1 MKIFCCDQ
9 IGKIDRYTI
18 EHEPI
23 SAIDLMERAAMG
35 ISCQIE
41 ENHSRHR
48 RIMVFAGPGDN
59 GGDGLAIARIMA
71 TKGYPVEVFLP
82 NAGHSLSASC
92 QINYERLKA
101 MTLVAVR
108 MIGPGEPLP
117 LIKQEDIVIDALFGS
132 GLSRPIEGVYAPIIE
147 HINSSDASVIA
158 VDIPSGLF
166 GEDNSENKGNAIIE
180 ADMTFTFQFPK
191 LSFLFPEN
199 EKYVGRWKIIDIKL
213 HPDAIRETESPFHLL
228 TRPMIVPLL
237 RSRDKFGHKGNYGH
251 AFLIA
256 GSYGKMGAAVL
267 SSRSCLRSG
276 AGLLTTHIPRAG
288 YEIMQ
293 MSVPEAMVSMDI
305 SYYYFSIVPPMDRF
319 TAVGIGPGIG
329 TDKASEEAM
338 AALFDQFH
346 RPMVVDADGINL
358 LSGSEKLLNALPS
371 GSILTPHPGEFAR
384 LAGKSENSYQ
394 MLVKQRQLARKLNQ
408 YIILKGAYTSI
419 VFPDGQCFFNTTG
432 NPGMATAGSGD
443 VLTGIILGL
452 LAQGYSSSDASLLG
466 VYLHGLAGDIAVRKN
481 GEESMI
487 AGDLTENIG
496 KAFLALKN
504 RSLINNDYF

>member
-41 ENHSRHR
+41 ETHSRHR
-48 RIMVFAGPGDN
+48 RIMVFAGPGNN

-71 TKGYPVEVFLP
+71 TKGYPVECFLP
-82 NAGHSLSASC
+82 NAGHTLSPSC
-92 QINYERLKA
+92 QTNYERLKT
-101 MTLVAVR
+101 MTSVPLHLLTS
-108 MIGPGEPLP
+108 GGPLP
-117 LIKQEDIVIDALFGS
+117 EIKQEDIVIDALFGS
-132 GLSRPIEGVYAPIIE
+132 GLSRPIEGIYTPIIT
-147 HINSSDASVIA
+147 HINSSDATVIA

-166 GEDNSENKGNAIIE
+166 GEDNSDNTGNAIVQ
-180 ADMTFTFQFPK
+180 ADITFTFQFPK
-191 LSFLFPEN
+191 LAFLFPEN
-199 EKYVGRWKIIDIKL
+199 EKYVGRWKIVDINL
-213 HPDAIRETESPFHLL
+213 HPDAIQKTESSFHLL
-228 TRPMIVPLL
+228 TRQMIVPLL

-256 GSYGKMGAAVL
+256 GSEGKMGAAVL

-276 AGLLTTHIPRAG
+276 AGLLTTHIPRSG

-293 MSVPEAMVSMDI
+293 ISVPEAMVSLDA
-305 SYYYFSIVPPMDRF
+305 SEHYFSTVPPLNRF
-319 TAVGIGPGIG
+319 SAVGIGPGIG
-329 TDKASEEAM
+329 TDKSSKEAM
-338 AALFDQFH
+338 AVLFDLFH
-346 RPMVVDADGINL
+346 RPMVIDADGINL
-358 LSGSEKLLNALPS
+358 LSGSERLRNALPS
-371 GSILTPHPGEFAR
+371 EGILTPHPGEFAR
-384 LAGKSENSYQ
+384 LGGKSENSYQ
-394 MLVKQRQLARKLNQ
+394 MLVRQRQLAQELNQ
-408 YIILKGAYTSI
+408 YIVLKGAYTCI
-419 VFPDGQCFFNTTG
+419 AFPDGQCFFNTTG

-452 LAQGYSSSDASLLG
+452 LAQGYSSSEASLLG
-466 VYLHGLAGDIAVRKN
+466 VYIHGLAGDIAVRKN